1 MLLKLRIVAV
11 VHSLAELYQM
21 IGKPLNIYFGAP
33 SLRGKIVTNKLLALL
48 MDLHYWLDALLW
60 N

>member
-21 IGKPLNIYFGAP
+21 ICKPLNIYLGAT

-48 MDLHYWLDALLW
+48 MDLRYWLDALLW